1 MTTLTSFSLQENKAY
16 SFYSGYLCRSIDFC
30 PSSVLMLIHK
40 EYFPVDLPVRP
51 MTSAS
56 VQGSFLQSVYSTMS
70 GDLENS
76 WFMLDLWKLW

>member
-1 MTTLTSFSLQENKAY
+1 
-16 SFYSGYLCRSIDFC
+16 
-30 PSSVLMLIHK
+30 MLIHK
-40 EYFPVDLPVRP
+40 EYFAVDLPVRP